1 MLTFHVDAAIL
12 AGELA
17 EHSEL
22 PMPAIVYP
30 LIIAAFLLLLMIITV
45 SFSNLGHRHEA
56 TREHID
62 PHKQHPNK
70 HDHGEATRR

>member
-1 MLTFHVDAAIL
+1 MLNFYADAAIL
-12 AGELA
+12 AGEVSG
-17 EHSEL
+17 HTEL

-30 LIIAAFLLLLMIITV
+30 IIIGAFLLLLMLITV

-56 TREHID
+56 TREHLD

>member
-1 MLTFHVDAAIL
+1 MLTLNANAMIL

-30 LIIAAFLLLLMIITV
+30 IIVGAFLLLLMIVTV

>member
-1 MLTFHVDAAIL
+1 MLTFYADAAIL
-12 AGELA
+12 AGEVA
-17 EHSEL
+17 QHSEL

-30 LIIAAFLLLLMIITV
+30 LIIAGFLLLLMLITV

-56 TREHID
+56 TREHLD